1 MPDAANHLLLFFA
14 GCAGFSGLFLF
25 IAAVNGAF
33 HSHGAH
39 PHLGH
44 HVPGDQGLSA
54 GPAGHPLQAPQG
66 SHVVHSGHAG
76 HGHHAAGLGKHGHVA
91 HTHHHLHVHTNHTGH
106 AAGDAHASH
115 SAHDAHPH
123 QQGDHHGHNGDHA
136 DNDARVSAADD
147 PGHSGVGARL
157 EGYWLGLTSLA
168 VRSLNLYAILTFLFY
183 FGVAGLV
190 LDIFVHPPTVVLFTV
205 STVFGLLAALLCTA
219 ILHRLFDDT
228 SGLVTHENSR
238 LRGRE
243 VNVTHRIRDGGT
255 GEVIFIPR
263 GGVAQNIPARSLDG
277 KAIPVG
283 QRAVI
288 VEISDGVALVA
299 RLELSMDVDTSEDDA
314 EA

>member
-1 MPDAANHLLLFFA
+1 MPDAAHHLPLFFA

-33 HSHGAH
+33 HSHVAH
-39 PHLGH
+39 PHPSH
-44 HVPGDQGLSA
+44 HVPGGQPLSA
-54 GPAGHPLQAPQG
+54 GHG
-66 SHVVHSGHAG
+66 GHALHAPHSG
-76 HGHHAAGLGKHGHVA
+76 HGHHAAGLGKHVHVGQ
-91 HTHHHLHVHTNHTGH
+91 TQHHLHLGKHVQHVHTSH

-115 SAHDAHPH
+115 SAHDSQLH
-123 QQGDHHGHNGDHA
+123 QQSDHHGHSGDHA
-136 DNDARVSAADD
+136 DHDARVSAADD

-157 EGYWLGLTSLA
+157 GGYWLGLTSLA

-183 FGVAGLV
+183 FGVAGFV
-190 LDIFVHPPTVVLFTV
+190 LGIFVHLPTGVLFTV
-205 STVFGLLAALLCTA
+205 ATVFGVLAALLCTA

-228 SGLVTHENSR
+228 AGLVTHENSR

-288 VEISDGVALVA
+288 VEISDGVALVE
-299 RLELSMDVDTSEDDA
+299 RLTLSVDVATGEDDA
-314 EA
+314 AV